1 MEKSNEMRTRSE
13 IINEITETQSVFD
26 RLAMKIGL
34 LYSNYQLTNDSKQ
47 IEIINTKVNAFQIV
61 ESRIRL
67 LEEELIKS
75 EE

>member
-13 IINEITETQSVFD
+13 IIDEITETQSVFD
-26 RLAMKIGL
+26 RLAMEIGL